1 MAGPLALSAIRARL
15 SAVRHRALRDNGAD
29 LSSRR
34 VVLSCQSPIAPCWRG
49 FGVPGS
55 CNGTLA
61 SIGSSPTSG
70 GRFLYLD
77 ESKIGS
83 VDECAVGGGTLRRLS
98 GSPVSLPTAIALAG
112 IVVS

>member
-1 MAGPLALSAIRARL
+1 MSATP
-15 SAVRHRALRDNGAD
+15 G
-29 LSSRR
+29 SSR
-34 VVLSCQSPIAPCWRG
+34 A
-49 FGVPGS
+49 
-55 CNGTLA
+55 
-61 SIGSSPTSG
+61 PTSG